1 MELLI
6 ENKLVELD
14 AEFGAMAGYIGN
26 HAWGLPGLTMREKA
40 FAFVAADLCSQNL
53 QMPLEVHVKV
63 GVLNGVRLGDFREA
77 VRHLAPYSGYP
88 TAAVAMTRLAQIER
102 EIAAMR
108 MPEPSKPADPAPET
122 PRVDLP
128 RQVDAGIEHLDAQ
141 FAQFYRG
148 QFAERWNRVG
158 LTTRERALA
167 TIAVD
172 VMYQTLDEPFAL
184 HLDLAR
190 QAGAGEIQIRQLI
203 TLVSEYGV
211 NRAWR
216 AFRAL
221 DAHLAG
227 SAASAS

>member
-14 AEFGAMAGYIGN
+14 PDFGKMAGYIGN
-26 HAWGLPGLTMREKA
+26 HAWGLPDLTMREKA
-40 FAFVAADLCSQNL
+40 FVFIAADLCSQNL
-53 QMPLEVHVKV
+53 HMPLEVHVKV
-63 GVLNGVRLGDFREA
+63 GVLNGVALEDFREA

-88 TAAVAMTRLAQIER
+88 TAALAMMRLAQIER
-102 EIAAMR
+102 EAAAMPAPR
-108 MPEPSKPADPAPET
+108 PPEPAPEA
-122 PRVDLP
+122 PGVELPEESAADLE
-128 RQVDAGIEHLDAQ
+128 RLDPH

-148 QFAERWNRVG
+148 QFAERWGRGG
-158 LTTRERALA
+158 LSTRERALA

-190 QAGAGEIQIRQLI
+190 RAGAGERQIRQVI
-203 TLVSEYGV
+203 TLVSEYGIS
-211 NRAWR
+211 RAWR

-221 DAHLAG
+221 QAHLAA
-227 SAASAS
+227 SSASVS